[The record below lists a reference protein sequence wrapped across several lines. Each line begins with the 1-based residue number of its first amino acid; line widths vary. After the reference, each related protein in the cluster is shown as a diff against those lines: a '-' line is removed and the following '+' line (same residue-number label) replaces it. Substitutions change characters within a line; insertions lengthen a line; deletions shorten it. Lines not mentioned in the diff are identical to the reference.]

1 MNRDKSLIV
10 VRCTLIQGDGG
21 VTGSRL
27 VQGDGGVTGSRLVQ
41 GDGGVTGSRLGSKD
55 VLKQM
60 QISWSGK
67 HKT

>member
-27 VQGDGGVTGSRLVQ
+27 IQ

-67 HKT
+67 HRT